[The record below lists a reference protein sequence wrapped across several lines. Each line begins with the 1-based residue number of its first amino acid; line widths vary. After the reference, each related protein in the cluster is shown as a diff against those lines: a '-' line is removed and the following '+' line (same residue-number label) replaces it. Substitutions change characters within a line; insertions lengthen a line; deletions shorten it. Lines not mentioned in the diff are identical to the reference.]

1 MSKLSLS
8 RRNILK
14 AVAGGGVSC
23 GFGAMVNLSDLPA
36 AEAAALAVPNFKGG
50 EFLDKFAGNVLCL
63 PGKFSGNVNVLDMA
77 KCETLAWFPFGLL
90 NIDMP
95 IPHHLASM
103 PSENAA
109 KGFDFYVTMQPPESP
124 YVNEMSP
131 EWRNRGTFGM
141 WKMRFDGSGPQNRIS
156 MVNDIAATTGLALG
170 VHTSIGVGPNANK
183 YVSFADGQKDMIMIC
198 TVDDNPKFVA
208 AMKFDYD
215 PVNKQLIISR
225 MFPGPS
231 GKFDLLNRKGCKTTH
246 EAMLGEELM
255 PADPTAVFVD
265 AFTWH
270 PELPLGTVLLRRL
283 GATPIIDTKTWT
295 PLTVMG
301 MGSGSPDHYK
311 LVRQQGYTWVYSIPT
326 VPTPLHEA
334 GFVTDGRHYV
344 SCNNVLENS
353 NTVVESGDSD
363 PLKWRKKTIIQG
375 YGKTHLPLHMGNLP
389 NSKYVY
395 FTAWA
400 RPPLR
405 GYIAKVSTE
414 TWQILQ
420 KIDIGPDPHTC
431 EPTIDGKYMTAVYSG
446 NQGGESGIVVLDVE
460 TDEIVMRY
468 PDPGGHHDHS
478 LVPKDWEGMKAS
490 RSTNV

>member
-1 MSKLSLS
+1 MSKGALARRDFLKCLAAAGSSCGLGTALSLTD
-8 RRNILK
+8 
-14 AVAGGGVSC
+14 
-23 GFGAMVNLSDLPA
+23 LSS
-36 AEAAALAVPNFKGG
+36 AEAARLAVPNFENGK
-50 EFLDKFAGNVLCL
+50 FLDKFEGNVLVL
-63 PGKFSGNVNVLDMA
+63 PGKFSGNVNIMDMA

-90 NIDMP
+90 GIDMP
-95 IPHHLASM
+95 IPHHIASM
-103 PSENAA
+103 PSANAA
-109 KGFDFYVTMQPPESP
+109 KAFDFYVTMQPPESP
-124 YVNEMSP
+124 YVNEMAP

-141 WKMRFDGSGPQNRIS
+141 WKMRYDGSTPQNRIS
-156 MVNDIAATTGLALG
+156 VVCDIAETFGLALG
-170 VHTSIGVGPNANK
+170 VHTSIGVGVNAQK
-183 YVSFADGQKDMIMIC
+183 YVSFADGQKDMIMIA
-198 TVDDNPKFVA
+198 TIDDNPKFVA
-208 AMKFDYD
+208 AFKFDYD
-215 PVNKQLIISR
+215 PVNKYLLISR

-255 PADPTAVFVD
+255 PADATAVFVD

-270 PELPLGTVLLRRL
+270 PSLPLGTVLLRRL
-283 GATPIIDTKTWT
+283 GATPVINTNTWE
-295 PLTVMG
+295 PITVMG
-301 MGSGSPDHYK
+301 TGHGAPDHFK
-311 LVRQQGYTWVYSIPT
+311 LVRHSGYTWVYSIDP

-334 GFVTDGRHYV
+334 GFVTNGHHFI

-353 NTVVESGDSD
+353 NAVIESGDPD
-363 PLKWRKKTIIQG
+363 PLHWKKITFVEG

-389 NSKYVY
+389 NSRFVY

-405 GYIAKVSTE
+405 GYIAKVDTK
-414 TWQILQ
+414 TWKIVR

-431 EPTIDGKYMTAVYSG
+431 EPTIDGNYMTAVYSG
-446 NQGGESGIVVLDVE
+446 NQGGQSGVVVLDVE
-460 TDEIVMRY
+460 SDDIVMRY